1 MISLRVSRLLIAIS
15 MCLSFFNCKD
25 DELSSYEWKS
35 LEVTATAYNSLS
47 YQTNDNP
54 FITAFGDSLKPG
66 VRYIAVSRD
75 LLKLGLTHNTLVQV
89 EGLEGTYLV
98 KDKMHYRWR
107 NKIDIYMGTDVK
119 LAKEWGRRKVNI
131 SYRVEKLKDSL
142 QN

>member
-1 MISLRVSRLLIAIS
+1 MISSRASRLLIVI
-15 MCLSFFNCKD
+15 CVCVVHLNCKD
-25 DELSSYEWKS
+25 EVANNYEWKTV
-35 LEVTATAYNSLS
+35 EVTATAYNSLS

-75 LLKLGLTHNTLVQV
+75 LLKLGLTHNTLVKV

-107 NKIDIYMGTDVK
+107 NKIDVYMGTDVNA
-119 LAKEWGRRKVNI
+119 AKKWGRCKVNI
-131 SYRVEKLKDSL
+131 SYRVEKVMDSL
-142 QN
+142 